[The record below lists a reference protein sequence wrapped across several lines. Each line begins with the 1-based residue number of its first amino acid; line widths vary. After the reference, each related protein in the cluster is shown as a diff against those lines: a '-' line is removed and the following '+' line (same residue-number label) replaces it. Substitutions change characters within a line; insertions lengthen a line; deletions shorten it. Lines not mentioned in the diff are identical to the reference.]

1 MPKEKVK
8 RTMNYVMSARIR
20 GEIAQQHIS
29 IDKACE
35 YAGVSKFTL
44 YKLFED
50 PTEYFPNTL
59 RLMRNLTIPI
69 EDVREMIQYPW

>member
-20 GEIAQQHIS
+20 GEIAQQNIS
-29 IDKACE
+29 IAKACE

-44 YKLFED
+44 YKLFDD
-50 PTEYFPNTL
+50 PTKHFPNTL

>member
-29 IDKACE
+29 IAKACE
-35 YAGVSKFTL
+35 YAGASRFPL
-44 YKLFED
+44 SKLFD
-50 PTEYFPNTL
+50 GPTKYVQSTL
-59 RLMRNLTIPI
+59 RLMRNLSIPI

>member
-29 IDKACE
+29 IAKACE

-44 YKLFED
+44 YKLFDD
-50 PTEYFPNTL
+50 PTEYFPNTQ
-59 RLMRNLTIPI
+59 RHVWRFHGI
-69 EDVREMIQYPW
+69 RAAKSGRGRS

>member
-35 YAGVSKFTL
+35 YAGVARTTL
-44 YKLFED
+44 YKLFEN
-50 PTEYFPNTL
+50 PTEYFSHTL